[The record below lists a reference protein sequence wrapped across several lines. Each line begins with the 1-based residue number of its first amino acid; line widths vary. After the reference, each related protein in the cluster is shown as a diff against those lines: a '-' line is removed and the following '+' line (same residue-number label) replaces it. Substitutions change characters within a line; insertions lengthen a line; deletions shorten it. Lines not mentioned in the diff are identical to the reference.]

1 MTKRAL
7 VYIVY
12 PVGIVL
18 TWGHCASST
27 PRSAPELHRSPPPP
41 ESPFSGN
48 LTRIK
53 TEETDP
59 IVQASLSQLAKSA
72 EDYLDDLSI

>member
-27 PRSAPELHRSPPPP
+27 PRSAPELHRSPPP